1 MLYKVRNQG
10 YISLA
15 FDERVKM
22 DFDVLKSFLVVARE
36 ENITRASELLNIS
49 QPSLSRQIQNLEE
62 EFGAKLFTRNR
73 KKTVLTT
80 QGMVLQKRATEL
92 LDMYRKTQIEIQSEP
107 EIITG
112 DIRFASIY
120 APSLDKILELG
131 KLMAEEHPGI
141 RLLVSNGDM
150 YAVRELVYSGQV
162 DLGLVYAMKHGDDMF
177 DRIEIQENMNVGVL
191 LPADHPLASKEVIR
205 FEDLRPYPM
214 VVHERFL
221 GTPIPGRQEIDQGK
235 YNICGTYT
243 TPVGAGL
250 MVNSGYGIAL
260 VSESNIS
267 FNYGNI
273 VYRNIMQNTNLS
285 TYLIWKK
292 DSAMPIQSSFFLK
305 RIKEYFNGQ

>member
-1 MLYKVRNQG
+1 MDIEILRN
-10 YISLA
+10 
-15 FDERVKM
+15 
-22 DFDVLKSFLVVARE
+22 FLVVARE
-36 ENITRASELLNIS
+36 ESITRASELLNIS

-62 EFGAKLFTRNR
+62 EFGVRLFTRNR
-73 KKTVLTT
+73 KRTTLTT
-80 QGMVLQKRATEL
+80 QGMMLQKRASEL
-92 LDMYRKTQIEIQSEP
+92 LDMYRKTQIEIHSEP

-112 DIRFASIY
+112 DIRFATIY
-120 APSLDKILELG
+120 APSLDDILKLG
-131 KLMAEEHPGI
+131 KIMTDEHPGV

-177 DRIEIQENMNVGVL
+177 ERIEIQENMNVGVL
-191 LPADHPLASKEVIR
+191 LPVDHPLAEKEVIR

-221 GTPIPGRQEIDQGK
+221 GAPIPGRREIDQDK
-235 YNICGTYT
+235 YNISGTYT
-243 TPVGAGL
+243 TPVGASL
-250 MVNSGYGIAL
+250 MVNAGYGIAL
-260 VSESNIS
+260 LSESNIR

-273 VYRNIMQNTNLS
+273 IYRNIMHNTNLS

-305 RIKEYFNGQ
+305 RIKEYYLGQ